1 MRCTWPQAASAK
13 GSTGERRFAGRFG
26 RPYNPQVRRTAPK
39 CIAIDGPA
47 ASGKSSVS
55 RALAERCGYHF
66 LDTGLMYRAFAMAAM
81 RAGIEPAEEACE
93 RFAERVDL
101 RVGDEREARIY
112 LGKEDV
118 TAHLHDREIERNVSA
133 YARLAPV
140 RAKLREQQ
148 REFARRGAAVLA
160 GRDIG
165 EVVLPDAPLKI
176 YLDAD
181 ETARARRR
189 NAERGI
195 VQETTAKESHEEL
208 SRRDKLDSPQTYIAP
223 GAVVIDTN
231 VLTLDEVIARV
242 MELVACDND

>member
-1 MRCTWPQAASAK
+1 MSRGRSPAEIVTHTIRRMKRQAPQS
-13 GSTGERRFAGRFG
+13 
-26 RPYNPQVRRTAPK
+26 
-39 CIAIDGPA
+39 IAIDGPA

-66 LDTGLMYRAFAMAAM
+66 LDTGLMYRAFALAAM
-81 RAGIEPAEEACE
+81 RAGVEPTEDACA
-93 RFAERVDL
+93 RFAEIIDL
-101 RVGDEREARIY
+101 RLGDEREARIY
-112 LGKEDV
+112 LGNEDV

-140 RAKLREQQ
+140 RARLREQQ
-148 REFARRGAAVLA
+148 REYARRGKAVLA

-181 ETARARRR
+181 EVARARRR

-195 VQETTAKESHEEL
+195 VHETTAKESHEEL

-242 MELVACDND
+242 LELVSCDTD

>member
-1 MRCTWPQAASAK
+1 MS
-13 GSTGERRFAGRFG
+13 EH
-26 RPYNPQVRRTAPK
+26 RPG

-55 RALAERCGYHF
+55 RALAARCGYHF

-81 RAGIEPAEEACE
+81 RAGVDATEEDCA
-93 RFAERVDL
+93 RFADEIDL

-118 TAHLHDREIERNVSA
+118 TAHLHDRGIERNVSA

-140 RAKLREQQ
+140 RAKLRAQQ
-148 REFARRGAAVLA
+148 REFAARGRAVLA

-181 ETARARRR
+181 EDARVRRR

-195 VQETTAKESHEEL
+195 IHETTARESHREL
-208 SRRDKLDSPQTYIAP
+208 SQRDKADSPQTYVAP
-223 GAVVIDTN
+223 DAIVIDTN
-231 VLTLDEVIARV
+231 LLGLDEVIARV
-242 MELVACDND
+242 MELVSCDDD

>member
-1 MRCTWPQAASAK
+1 MSLPAASAK
-13 GSTGERRFAGRFG
+13 ASIGNLAGTPRP
-26 RPYNPQVRRTAPK
+26 PYNPLVPRSSPA

-55 RALAERCGYHF
+55 RALADRCGYHF

-81 RAGIEPAEEACE
+81 RAGVAPNENECA
-93 RFAERVDL
+93 RFVQQLDL
-101 RVGDEREARIY
+101 RIGDEREARIY
-112 LGKEDV
+112 LGTEDV

-133 YARLAPV
+133 YARLGPV
-140 RAKLREQQ
+140 RARLRMQQ
-148 REFARRGAAVLA
+148 REFANRGKTVLA

-181 ETARARRR
+181 EEARASRR
-189 NAERGI
+189 NSERGI
-195 VQETTAKESHEEL
+195 VHETTARESRQEL
-208 SRRDKLDSPQTYIAP
+208 SDRDKRDAPQTYVAP

-231 VLTLDEVIARV
+231 VLTLDEVIERV
-242 MELVACDND
+242 MELVSCETD

>member
-1 MRCTWPQAASAK
+1 MSDGSRARSAAP
-13 GSTGERRFAGRFG
+13 TI
-26 RPYNPQVRRTAPK
+26 PQVTRTLPQ

-66 LDTGLMYRAFAMAAM
+66 LDTGLMYRAFTLAAM
-81 RAGIEPAEEACE
+81 RAGVEPSEENCAA
-93 RFAERVDL
+93 FAARIDL

-112 LGKEDV
+112 LGDEDV
-118 TAHLHDREIERNVSA
+118 TSHLHDREIERNVSA

-140 RAKLREQQ
+140 RAKLRGQQ
-148 REFARRGAAVLA
+148 REFAARGRAVLA

-195 VQETTAKESHEEL
+195 VHETTARESHEEL

-231 VLTLDEVIARV
+231 VLSLDEVIAKV

>member
-1 MRCTWPQAASAK
+1 MTRKLPQC
-13 GSTGERRFAGRFG
+13 
-26 RPYNPQVRRTAPK
+26 V
-39 CIAIDGPA
+39 AIDGPA

-66 LDTGLMYRAFAMAAM
+66 LDTGLMYRAFTLAAT
-81 RAGIEPAEEACE
+81 RAGVEPTEEACA
-93 RFAERVDL
+93 RFAEEVDL
-101 RVGDEREARIY
+101 RIGNEREARIY
-112 LGKEDV
+112 LGDEDV
-118 TAHLHDREIERNVSA
+118 TAHLHDREIERQVSA

-140 RAKLREQQ
+140 RARLRNQQ
-148 REFARRGAAVLA
+148 RQFAHRGLAVLA

-181 ETARARRR
+181 ESARARRR
-189 NAERGI
+189 NEERGI

-208 SRRDKLDSPQTYIAP
+208 SRRDKADSPQTYIAP

-231 VLTLDEVIARV
+231 VLSLDEVISRV
-242 MELVACDND
+242 LELVSCDSD